1 MVFFI
6 EGNIGAGK
14 STLLKKLEECNA
26 NINVIYE
33 PVDSWMN
40 MKAPGSSESLFELY
54 YKDKA
59 RYGFMFQMVAL
70 QSRIAHII
78 RVTEE
83 ATKVNENTIIVC
95 ERSFLTDHEIFA
107 KMLHNQKIMSDEEY
121 YVYKMW
127 YDFFIELLKPIVHGI
142 IYLRTSPETC
152 YKRMQQRNRHG
163 EEGVKLEYLQELH
176 EQHENWLWQPQT
188 QKYLENVFVV
198 NGDVENLQITNRM
211 LEFLQNSIPSSSSS
225 VLF

>member
-14 STLLKKLEECNA
+14 STLLRKLEEL
-26 NINVIYE
+26 NINIRVIYE

-78 RVTEE
+78 RVTQA
-83 ATKVNENTIIVC
+83 ATQSNENTIIVC

-107 KMLHNQKIMSDEEY
+107 KMLHNQKVMSDEEY

-127 YDFFIELLKPIVHGI
+127 YDFFINLLKPCVHGI
-142 IYLRTSPETC
+142 IYLRTSPDTC
-152 YKRMQQRNRHG
+152 YTRMQKRNRHG
-163 EEGVKLEYLQELH
+163 EEGVQLEYLEELH
-176 EQHENWLWQPQT
+176 EQHENWLWQPQKANTQT
-188 QKYLENVFVV
+188 QKYLENIFIV
-198 NGDVENLQITNRM
+198 NGDVENLEITNRM
-211 LEFLQNSIPSSSSS
+211 LDFLQYS
-225 VLF
+225 VPV